1 MVSFEADGSSE
12 DGRHREKE
20 ESEVW
25 FFLSFLRLGLD
36 SMTLILYNLLRQVYA
51 FPTSFDDSSR
61 VELSSRS
68 DTEIGT
74 DYEPPKVGSAY
85 SPVAHNNL
93 PPEYTMNEPP
103 DVDSLSTYER
113 SYVASCS
120 SGSRPI
126 RRAAPSPRSEV
137 FRLQPMAR

>member
-1 MVSFEADGSSE
+1 MY
-12 DGRHREKE
+12 
-20 ESEVW
+20 
-25 FFLSFLRLGLD
+25 FLRAGLD
-36 SMTLILYNLLRQVYA
+36 SMSLILYDLLRQVYA

-61 VELSSRS
+61 VQLSTRS

-74 DYEPPKVGSAY
+74 DYDPPKVGSAY

-113 SYVASCS
+113 SYVGSS
-120 SGSRPI
+120 LSGSQPI
-126 RRAAPSPRSEV
+126 RRTAPSPRSEV
-137 FRLQPMAR
+137 FRLQPLAR